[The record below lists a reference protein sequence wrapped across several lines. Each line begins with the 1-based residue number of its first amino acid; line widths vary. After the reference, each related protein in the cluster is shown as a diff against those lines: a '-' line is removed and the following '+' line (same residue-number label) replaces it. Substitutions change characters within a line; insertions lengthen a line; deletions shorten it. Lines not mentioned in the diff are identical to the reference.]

1 MTEVIKQYA
10 ELSGIDEAECRF
22 LVGGKPLKTD
32 KPRAAAPRATPPLRA
47 PPPLLWLADSTA
59 LWSGQFRSPAA
70 TAAAAPGPPWTFP
83 KRWGRPLRR
92 FSEIPP
98 GPSAPSGGKSLGEAS
113 PPTRWPTP
121 RKVPGAQGPPDY

>member
-47 PPPLLWLADSTA
+47 PPPPP
-59 LWSGQFRSPAA
+59 PA
-70 TAAAAPGPPWTFP
+70 PP
-83 KRWGRPLRR
+83 RR
-92 FSEIPP
+92 R
-98 GPSAPSGGKSLGEAS
+98 PSGARPSTPF
-113 PPTRWPTP
+113 PPRAGSTSRS
-121 RKVPGAQGPPDY
+121 R